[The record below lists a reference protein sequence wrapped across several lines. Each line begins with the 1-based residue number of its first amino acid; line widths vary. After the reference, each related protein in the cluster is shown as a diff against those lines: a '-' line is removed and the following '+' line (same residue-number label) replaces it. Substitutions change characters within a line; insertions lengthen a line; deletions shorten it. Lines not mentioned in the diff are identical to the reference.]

1 MFYFSTTH
9 RYVQWATLLRCPS
22 SILPSYHPT
31 TKLIAA
37 GEATMNQSDDV
48 WQETLNQLR
57 LQMTRGTFDIWL
69 ATTKLLDVQRSLP
82 DDTNLYIIEAASSM
96 AVDWL
101 ENRLKETI
109 IRTLAGVVGG
119 PVQVEFVPRE
129 AAAYEPLD
137 ALSDAQREEPDEP
150 DAEFEGVYY
159 DQRNAIIQPDK
170 VEVHSQYFRRKWRPL
185 LGPLLSELIRELRQR
200 CHYKTGRNTTKVTH
214 KELARAL
221 GVSERTVYRALDRD
235 ETGSFKNKYL
245 NYFIKDIQVL
255 KRSDG
260 RGKIRNLG
268 TRFMIYLDEPLT
280 PEDEAKIRD

>member
-1 MFYFSTTH
+1 
-9 RYVQWATLLRCPS
+9 
-22 SILPSYHPT
+22 
-31 TKLIAA
+31 
-37 GEATMNQSDDV
+37 MNQSEDV

-57 LQMTRGTFDIWL
+57 LQMTRSTFDTWL
-69 ATTKLLDVQRSLP
+69 AGTRLLDVQRSLP
-82 DDTNLYIIEAASSM
+82 DDTNVYIIEAASSM

-109 IRTLAGVVGG
+109 TRALARMTGR
-119 PVQVEFVPRE
+119 PVQVKFVPRE
-129 AAAYEPLD
+129 VAIYEPLD
-137 ALSDAQREEPDEP
+137 DLPDAQRDEPDEP

-200 CHYKTGRNTTKVTH
+200 CHFKAGRNTTKITH

-221 GVSERTVYRALDRD
+221 GVSERTVYRVLDRD
-235 ETGSFKNKYL
+235 ETGNFKNEYL

-255 KRSDG
+255 KKSDG

-268 TRFMIYLDEPLT
+268 TRFIIYLDEPLT
-280 PEDEAKIRD
+280 PEDEAKLRD